1 MQRSPGDSSTVL
13 RIFGQKHQAKRRSR
27 SKRVLTRALPLT
39 VIAIGAVAFGWYEAG
54 AGGRDE
60 HRMVVSY
67 VAAWRRDDYQQ
78 MYSMLSVASQQKLSE
93 ARFAQDMR
101 RAADTATLTT
111 LHAIKLVSIHGD
123 LARESFALHTRIFGT
138 LRETALIP
146 IAGSGSGARIK
157 YGDSLLLPGVDPGQ
171 RLSRVALLGARGTLL
186 ASNGQV
192 LAQGSSLD
200 SPIPTVA
207 GEIVG
212 TLGPI
217 PAADREQYVREGYP
231 AKAQVGQD
239 GLEAIFQKQ
248 LAGKIG
254 GELVAGKRIIATAAP
269 GLGQTVKTTI
279 NPDLEQDAID
289 AIAGH
294 YAGITVLNPHTG
306 AIEAAAGLAWS
317 ALQPPGSTF
326 KIITSAAALG
336 ARLTTLNTEY
346 PMSSSVKIDGFTM
359 QNAAGEVCGGTLINA
374 FATSCDTTFAPLGD
388 TIGADRLYKAAVEFG
403 FDQPTGIAGALTSTL
418 PAAGAIGGPIAVG
431 ATAIGQGL
439 VQATTLEMAD
449 VGATIANGGKRPIPT
464 LAAGAKPKYADATTP
479 AVAGEIQKMMEA
491 VVAYGTGTSAEIP
504 GITVAGKTGTA
515 ELASTAGKKNDA
527 KETDAWFVAY
537 APVPDPKVVVCALF
551 PNAGYGAQ
559 TAAPAVRQVLEEAL
573 GVS

>member
-1 MQRSPGDSSTVL
+1 
-13 RIFGQKHQAKRRSR
+13 
-27 SKRVLTRALPLT
+27 
-39 VIAIGAVAFGWYEAG
+39 
-54 AGGRDE
+54 
-60 HRMVVSY
+60 
-67 VAAWRRDDYQQ
+67 
-78 MYSMLSVASQQKLSE
+78 
-93 ARFAQDMR
+93 
-101 RAADTATLTT
+101 
-111 LHAIKLVSIHGD
+111 
-123 LARESFALHTRIFGT
+123 
-138 LRETALIP
+138 
-146 IAGSGSGARIK
+146 
-157 YGDSLLLPGVDPGQ
+157 
-171 RLSRVALLGARGTLL
+171 LLGARGTLL

-192 LAQGSSLD
+192 LAQGSSLS
-200 SPIPTVA
+200 SPIPAVA

-217 PAADREQYVREGYP
+217 PAADREQYLREGYP

-239 GLEAIFQKQ
+239 GLEAIFQQQ

-254 GELVAGKRIIATAAP
+254 GELVAGKHIIATAAP
-269 GLGQTVKTTI
+269 GLGLTVKTTI

-289 AIAGH
+289 AIANH

-388 TIGADRLYKAAVEFG
+388 TVGADRLYKAAVQFG
-403 FDQPTGIAGALTSTL
+403 FNQPTGIAGALTSTL
-418 PAAGAIGGPIAVG
+418 PAAG

-464 LAAGAKPKYADATTP
+464 LAAGAKPKYVNATTP
-479 AVAGEIQKMMEA
+479 AVAGEIEKMMEA
-491 VVAYGTGTSAEIP
+491 VVAYGTGTSAQIP

-559 TAAPAVRQVLEEAL
+559 TAAPAVKQVLEEAL
-573 GVS
+573 GIN